1 MSLIRYVL
9 FLFCFASLNAQN
21 QLKGKI
27 FEGDA
32 PFEQATIFIEESSES
47 TISDIEGLFTLRTK
61 EDKGTLVITVN
72 GYKTILKNFNFEGT
86 STINFGNVY
95 LEPDLQLEEVV
106 ISGNL
111 KPTSRKEST
120 VPIELYQPKFL
131 RTKPNASL
139 FDAIT
144 SINGIRPQINCSVCN
159 TGDIHINGQ
168 EGANTMIL
176 IDGMP
181 IVSGLGS
188 VYGLMGIPTSLI
200 KNIEVIK
207 GPSST
212 LFGSEAI
219 GGVININTIDPKRSE
234 SFAFE
239 SFYTNWDELNI
250 DVGLTYGSKNRGI
263 LGMNYFKND
272 LIIDDNSDGFT
283 DIVLQNRISIF
294 NKWSTKNFDLATRYF
309 YEDRWGGQTNYDPK
323 EDRLS
328 DGIYGEQISIRRI
341 ELFGGFQFNASNKIQ
356 FSLNQHYQD
365 AAYGDMPYIGDQRI
379 GFIQYLN
386 FSTLTKGIELTTGTS
401 FRYTY
406 YDDNT
411 PATKTSDHQ
420 YLPGLFSQASIK
432 WSEQSR
438 LLAGIRLEQHSKHGL
453 IISPRLNYKWTKDLS
468 ALRWSVGNGYRVVNL
483 FTEDHAALSGF
494 REVAIEPGILPEQS
508 WNTSITYSKTF
519 IEISSMVINL
529 DISGFFS
536 YFGNKIIP
544 DYDSNPNEIR
554 YSNLSE
560 YAESYGASINLNG
573 TLQNGARWNLGTTL
587 MDMNIYEDEDRYRPV
602 LTERFNAVYQ
612 INLPFSSFEAVVS
625 GNLIGSMR
633 LPLASELDPRS
644 PNSPFIHL
652 MNFQLEKKFSNQ
664 FSLRLGLRNIL
675 DFTPPAN
682 SIARAFDPFDRGVEF
697 DSNGAALVSESN
709 PYGLTFDPSYSY
721 TSFQG
726 RNLFFGLKFSVN

>member
-1 MSLIRYVL
+1 MFLIRYVL
-9 FLFCFASLNAQN
+9 LLFCFASLNAQN

-32 PFEQATIFIEESSES
+32 PFEQATIFIQGSSES
-47 TISDIEGLFTLRTK
+47 VLSDRNGVFSLK
-61 EDKGTLVITVN
+61 HSQQNGTLAISST
-72 GYKTILKNFNFEGT
+72 GYKTIYRSFRLKGNPIVDVGT
-86 STINFGNVY
+86 IY
-95 LEPDLQLEEVV
+95 LEPDIQLEEVV

-111 KPTSRKEST
+111 KPTSRKESA

-131 RTKPNASL
+131 RTKPNSSL
-139 FDAIT
+139 FEAIT
-144 SINGIRPQINCSVCN
+144 NINGIRPQINCSVCN

-188 VYGLMGIPTSLI
+188 VYGLMGIPASLI

-207 GPSST
+207 GPAST

-219 GGVININTIDPKRSE
+219 GGVININTVDPGQTE
-234 SFAFE
+234 SITFE

-250 DVGLTYGSKNRGI
+250 DFGLSYGSKNRGI
-263 LGMNYFKND
+263 LGVNFFKND
-272 LIIDDNSDGFT
+272 LVIDNNSDGFT
-283 DIVLQNRISIF
+283 DIVLQNRMSIF
-294 NKWSTKNFDLATRYF
+294 NKWTSGKFTVATRYF
-309 YEDRWGGQTNYDPK
+309 FEDRWGGQTAYNAK
-323 EDRLS
+323 QDRLS
-328 DGIYGEQISIRRI
+328 TSIYGEQISTRRI
-341 ELFGGFQFNASNKIQ
+341 ELFGGFDFNPSNKFQ
-356 FSLNQHYQD
+356 FSFNRHYQD
-365 AAYGDMPYIGDQRI
+365 AAYGDMSYIGDQRI
-379 GFIQYLN
+379 GFAQYLN
-386 FSTLTKGIELTTGTS
+386 FTTLTKGIELTSGTS

-411 PATKTSDHQ
+411 PATNTSEHQ
-420 YLPGLFSQASIK
+420 YLPGLFTQVDIK
-432 WSEQSR
+432 WSSQSS
-438 LLAGIRLEQHSKHGL
+438 LLAGMRFEHHSKHGL
-453 IISPRLNYKWTKDLS
+453 IFSPRLNYKWSKDLN

-494 REVAIEPGILPEQS
+494 REVVIDTEILPEQS

-519 IEISSMVINL
+519 TEIPSMLMNL
-529 DISGFFS
+529 DISGFYS

-560 YAESYGASINLNG
+560 YAESYGVSISLNG
-573 TLQNGARWNLGTTL
+573 TFQNGARWNLGTTL
-587 MDMNIYEDEDRYRPV
+587 MDMNIFEDNNRYRPV

-612 INLPFSSFEAVVS
+612 FNLPFSSFEAVLS
-625 GNLIGSMR
+625 GNLIGPMR

-644 PNSPFIHL
+644 PESPFMHL
-652 MNFQLEKKFSNQ
+652 MNLQFEKKFSNQ
-664 FSLRLGLRNIL
+664 FSLRLGLRNL
-675 DFTPPAN
+675 LNFTPPDN
-682 SIARAFDPFDRGVEF
+682 SIARAFDPFDREVNF
-697 DSNGAALVSESN
+697 DSNGDALVSESN

-726 RNLFFGLKFSVN
+726 RNLFFGLSFSR

>member
-1 MSLIRYVL
+1 MIRYIL
-9 FLFCFASLNAQN
+9 LLFCFASLNAQN

-32 PFEQATIFIEESSES
+32 PFEQAIIFIQGSSES
-47 TISDIEGLFTLRTK
+47 VLSDRNGVFSLK
-61 EDKGTLVITVN
+61 HSQQNGTLVISST
-72 GYKTILKNFNFEGT
+72 GYKTIYRSFILKGNPIVDVGT
-86 STINFGNVY
+86 IY
-95 LEPDLQLEEVV
+95 LEPDIQLEEVV

-111 KPTSRKEST
+111 KPTSRKESV

-139 FDAIT
+139 FEAIT
-144 SINGIRPQINCSVCN
+144 NINGIRPQINCSVCN

-188 VYGLMGIPTSLI
+188 VYGLMGIPASLI

-207 GPSST
+207 GPAST

-219 GGVININTIDPKRSE
+219 GGVININTVDPGQTE
-234 SFAFE
+234 SITFE

-250 DVGLTYGSKNRGI
+250 DFGLSYGSKNRGI
-263 LGMNYFKND
+263 LGVNFFKND
-272 LIIDDNSDGFT
+272 LVIDNNSDGFT
-283 DIVLQNRISIF
+283 DIVLQNRMSIF
-294 NKWSTKNFDLATRYF
+294 SKWTSGKFTVATRYF
-309 YEDRWGGQTNYDPK
+309 FEDRWGGQTAYNAK
-323 EDRLS
+323 QDRLS
-328 DGIYGEQISIRRI
+328 TSIYGEQISTRRI
-341 ELFGGFQFNASNKIQ
+341 ELFGGFDFNPSNKFQ
-356 FSLNQHYQD
+356 FSFNRHYQD
-365 AAYGDMPYIGDQRI
+365 AAYGDMSYIGDQRI
-379 GFIQYLN
+379 GFAQYLN
-386 FSTLTKGIELTTGTS
+386 FTTLTKGIELTSGTS

-411 PATKTSDHQ
+411 PATNTSEHQ
-420 YLPGLFSQASIK
+420 YLPGLFTQADIK
-432 WSEQSR
+432 WSSQSS
-438 LLAGIRLEQHSKHGL
+438 LLAGMRFEHHSKHGL
-453 IISPRLNYKWTKDLS
+453 IFSPRLNYKWSKDLN

-494 REVAIEPGILPEQS
+494 REVVIDTEILPEQS

-519 IEISSMVINL
+519 TEIPSMLMNL
-529 DISGFFS
+529 DISGFYS

-560 YAESYGASINLNG
+560 YAESYGVSISLNG
-573 TLQNGARWNLGTTL
+573 TFQNGARWNLGTTL
-587 MDMNIYEDEDRYRPV
+587 MDMNIFEDNNRYRPV

-612 INLPFSSFEAVVS
+612 FNLPFSSFEAVLS
-625 GNLIGSMR
+625 GNLIGPMR

-644 PNSPFIHL
+644 PESPFMHL
-652 MNFQLEKKFSNQ
+652 MNLQFEKKFSNQ
-664 FSLRLGLRNIL
+664 FSLRLGLRNL
-675 DFTPPAN
+675 LNFTPPDN
-682 SIARAFDPFDRGVEF
+682 SIARAFDPFDREVNF
-697 DSNGAALVSESN
+697 DSNGDALVSESN

-726 RNLFFGLKFSVN
+726 RNLFFGLSFSR

>member
-1 MSLIRYVL
+1 MTRYVL
-9 FLFCFASLNAQN
+9 LLILFCFASLNAQN

-32 PFEQATIFIEESSES
+32 PFEQATIFIEGSSES
-47 TISDIEGLFTLRTK
+47 VLSNQNGAFTLKTYQK
-61 EDKGTLVITVN
+61 KGNLVISSTGYNTVFIPFEFA
-72 GYKTILKNFNFEGT
+72 GGQFIEIGTI
-86 STINFGNVY
+86 Y
-95 LEPDLQLEEVV
+95 LEPDIQLEEVV

-111 KPTSRKEST
+111 KPTSRKESA

-131 RTKPNASL
+131 RTKPNSSL
-139 FDAIT
+139 FEAIT
-144 SINGIRPQINCSVCN
+144 NVNGIRPQINCSVCN

-188 VYGLMGIPTSLI
+188 VYGLMGIPASLI

-207 GPSST
+207 GPAST

-219 GGVININTIDPKRSE
+219 GGVININTVDPGQTE
-234 SFAFE
+234 SITFE

-250 DVGLTYGSKNRGI
+250 DFGLSYGSKNRGI
-263 LGMNYFKND
+263 LGVNFFKND
-272 LIIDDNSDGFT
+272 LVIDNNSDGFT
-283 DIVLQNRISIF
+283 DIVLQNRMSIF
-294 NKWSTKNFDLATRYF
+294 NKLTSGKFTVATRYF
-309 YEDRWGGQTNYDPK
+309 FEDRWGGQTAYNAK
-323 EDRLS
+323 QDRLS
-328 DGIYGEQISIRRI
+328 TSIYGEQISTRRF
-341 ELFGGFQFNASNKIQ
+341 ELFGGFDFNPSNKFQ
-356 FSLNQHYQD
+356 FSFNRHYQD
-365 AAYGDMPYIGDQRI
+365 AAYGDMSYIGDQRI
-379 GFIQYLN
+379 GFAQYLN
-386 FSTLTKGIELTTGTS
+386 FTTLTKGVELTSGTS

-411 PATKTSDHQ
+411 PATNTSEHQ
-420 YLPGLFSQASIK
+420 YLPGLFTQADIK
-432 WSEQSR
+432 WSSQSS
-438 LLAGIRLEQHSKHGL
+438 LLAGMRFEHHSKHGL
-453 IISPRLNYKWTKDLS
+453 IFSPRLNYKWSKDLS

-494 REVAIEPGILPEQS
+494 REVVIDPEILPEQS

-519 IEISSMVINL
+519 TGIPSMLMNL
-529 DISGFFS
+529 DISGFYS

-560 YAESYGASINLNG
+560 YAESYGVSISLNG

-587 MDMNIYEDEDRYRPV
+587 MDMTIFENNNQYRPV

-612 INLPFSSFEAVVS
+612 FNFPFSSFEAVLS
-625 GNLIGSMR
+625 GNLIGPMR
-633 LPLASELDPRS
+633 LPLASKLDPRS
-644 PNSPFIHL
+644 PESPFIHL
-652 MNFQLEKKFSNQ
+652 INLQFEKKFSNQ
-664 FSLRLGLRNIL
+664 FSLRLGIRNL
-675 DFTPPAN
+675 LNFTPPEN
-682 SIARAFDPFDRGVEF
+682 SIARAFDPFDHEVEF
-697 DSNGAALVSESN
+697 DSNGAAIVSESN

-726 RNLFFGLKFSVN
+726 RNLFFGMRFSR

>member
-1 MSLIRYVL
+1 LFLIRYVL
-9 FLFCFASLNAQN
+9 LLFCFASLNAQN

-32 PFEQATIFIEESSES
+32 PFEQATIFIQGSSKS
-47 TISDIEGLFTLRTK
+47 VLSDRNGVFSLK
-61 EDKGTLVITVN
+61 HSQQNGTLIISST
-72 GYKTILKNFNFEGT
+72 GYKTIYMSFRLKGNPIVDVGT
-86 STINFGNVY
+86 IY
-95 LEPDLQLEEVV
+95 LEPDIQLEEVV

-111 KPTSRKEST
+111 KPTSRKESA

-139 FDAIT
+139 FEAIT
-144 SINGIRPQINCSVCN
+144 NINGIRPQINCSVCN

-181 IVSGLGS
+181 IVSGMCS
-188 VYGLMGIPTSLI
+188 VYGLMGIPASLI

-207 GPSST
+207 GPAST

-219 GGVININTIDPKRSE
+219 GGVININTIDPRQTE
-234 SFAFE
+234 SIAFE

-250 DVGLTYGSKNRGI
+250 DFGLTYGFKNRGI
-263 LGMNYFKND
+263 LGVNYFKND
-272 LIIDDNSDGFT
+272 LVIDDNSDGFT

-294 NKWSTKNFDLATRYF
+294 NKWNSGRFTIAARYF
-309 YEDRWGGQTNYDPK
+309 FEDRWGGQTAYNAK
-323 EDRLS
+323 KDRLS
-328 DGIYGEQISIRRI
+328 TNVYGEQISTRRI
-341 ELFGGFQFNASNKIQ
+341 ELFGGFEFNSSNKIQ
-356 FSLNQHYQD
+356 FSLNRHYQD

-379 GFIQYLN
+379 GFAQYLN
-386 FSTLTKGIELTTGTS
+386 FTTLKKGIELTSGTS

-411 PATKTSDHQ
+411 TATERSDHQ
-420 YLPGLFSQASIK
+420 YLPGLFTQAAIE
-432 WSEQSR
+432 WSSQSR
-438 LLAGIRLEQHSKHGL
+438 LLAGMRLEHHSKHGL
-453 IISPRLNYKWTKDLS
+453 IFSPRLNYKWSKNLNTF
-468 ALRWSVGNGYRVVNL
+468 RWSVGNGYRVVNL

-494 REVAIEPGILPEQS
+494 REVVIDPEILPEQS

-519 IEISSMVINL
+519 TEIPSMLMNL
-529 DISGFFS
+529 DISGFYS

-544 DYDSNPNEIR
+544 DYDSNPNEIQ

-560 YAESYGASINLNG
+560 YAESYGVSISLNG
-573 TLQNGARWNLGTTL
+573 TLQNGAQWNLGTTL
-587 MDMNIYEDEDRYRPV
+587 MNMNIFEDNNRYRPV
-602 LTERFNAVYQ
+602 LTERFSAVYQ
-612 INLPFSSFEAVVS
+612 FNLPFSSFEAVLS
-625 GNLIGSMR
+625 GNLIGPMR

-644 PNSPFIHL
+644 PESPFIHL
-652 MNFQLEKKFSNQ
+652 MNLQFEKKFSNQ
-664 FSLRLGLRNIL
+664 FSLRLGLRNL
-675 DFTPPAN
+675 LNFTPPDN

-697 DSNGAALVSESN
+697 DSNSVALVTESN

-726 RNLFFGLKFSVN
+726 RNLFFGLSFSR

>member
-1 MSLIRYVL
+1 MFLIRYVL
-9 FLFCFASLNAQN
+9 LLFCFASLNAQN

-32 PFEQATIFIEESSES
+32 PFEQATIFIQGSSKS
-47 TISDIEGLFTLRTK
+47 ILSDRNGVFSLK
-61 EDKGTLVITVN
+61 HSQQNGTLIISST
-72 GYKTILKNFNFEGT
+72 GYKTIYMSFRIKGNPIVDVGT
-86 STINFGNVY
+86 IY
-95 LEPDLQLEEVV
+95 LEPDIQLEEVV

-111 KPTSRKEST
+111 KPTSRKESA

-139 FDAIT
+139 FEAIT
-144 SINGIRPQINCSVCN
+144 NINGVRPQINCSVCN

-188 VYGLMGIPTSLI
+188 VYGLMGIPASLI

-207 GPSST
+207 GPAST

-219 GGVININTIDPKRSE
+219 GGVININTIDPRQTE
-234 SFAFE
+234 SIAFE

-250 DVGLTYGSKNRGI
+250 DFGLTYGFKNRGI
-263 LGMNYFKND
+263 LGVNYFKND
-272 LIIDDNSDGFT
+272 LVIDDNSDGFT
-283 DIVLQNRISIF
+283 DVVLQNRISIF
-294 NKWSTKNFDLATRYF
+294 NKWTSERFTIAARYF
-309 YEDRWGGQTNYDPK
+309 FEDRWGGQTAYNAK
-323 EDRLS
+323 KDRLS
-328 DGIYGEQISIRRI
+328 TNVYGEQISTRRV
-341 ELFGGFQFNASNKIQ
+341 ELFGGFEFNSSNKIQ
-356 FSLNQHYQD
+356 FSLNRHYQD

-379 GFIQYLN
+379 GFAQYLN
-386 FSTLTKGIELTTGTS
+386 FTTLKKGIELTSGTS

-411 PATKTSDHQ
+411 TATERSDYQ
-420 YLPGLFSQASIK
+420 YLPGLFTQAAIE
-432 WSEQSR
+432 WSSQSR
-438 LLAGIRLEQHSKHGL
+438 LLAGMRLEHHSKHGL
-453 IISPRLNYKWTKDLS
+453 IFSPRLNYKWSKNLNTF
-468 ALRWSVGNGYRVVNL
+468 RWSVGNGYRVVNL

-494 REVAIEPGILPEQS
+494 REVVIDPEILPEQS

-519 IEISSMVINL
+519 TEIPSMLMNL
-529 DISGFFS
+529 DISGFYS

-544 DYDSNPNEIR
+544 DYDSNPNEIQ

-560 YAESYGASINLNG
+560 YAESYGVSISLNG
-573 TLQNGARWNLGTTL
+573 TLQNGAQWNLGTTL
-587 MDMNIYEDEDRYRPV
+587 MNMNIFEDNNRYRPV
-602 LTERFNAVYQ
+602 LTERFSAVYQ
-612 INLPFSSFEAVVS
+612 FNLPFSSFEAVLS
-625 GNLIGSMR
+625 GNLIGPMR

-644 PNSPFIHL
+644 PESPFIHL
-652 MNFQLEKKFSNQ
+652 MNLQFEKKFSNQ
-664 FSLRLGLRNIL
+664 FSLRLGLRNL
-675 DFTPPAN
+675 LNFTPPDN

-697 DSNGAALVSESN
+697 DSNGVALVTESN

-726 RNLFFGLKFSVN
+726 RNLFFGLSFSR

>member
-1 MSLIRYVL
+1 MLLIRYVL
-9 FLFCFASLNAQN
+9 LLFCFAPLNAQN

-32 PFEQATIFIEESSES
+32 PFEQATIFIEGSSES
-47 TISDIEGLFTLRTK
+47 VLSNENGDFTLKTTQQ
-61 EDKGTLVITVN
+61 KGTLVVSSI
-72 GYKTILKNFNFEGT
+72 GYKTVYISFEFEGNLLLEIE
-86 STINFGNVY
+86 TIY

-111 KPTSRKEST
+111 KPTSRKESA

-139 FDAIT
+139 FEAIT
-144 SINGIRPQINCSVCN
+144 NINGIRPQINCSVCN

-188 VYGLMGIPTSLI
+188 VYGLMGIPASLI

-207 GPSST
+207 GPAST

-219 GGVININTIDPKRSE
+219 GGVININTIDPRQTE
-234 SFAFE
+234 SIAFE

-250 DVGLTYGSKNRGI
+250 DFGLSYGSKNRGI
-263 LGMNYFKND
+263 LGVNFFKND
-272 LIIDDNSDGFT
+272 LVIDNNSDGFT

-294 NKWSTKNFDLATRYF
+294 NKWTSGKLTVATRYF
-309 YEDRWGGQTNYDPK
+309 FEDRWGGQTVYNT
-323 EDRLS
+323 EQDRLS
-328 DGIYGEQISIRRI
+328 TSIYGEQISTRRF
-341 ELFGGFQFNASNKIQ
+341 ELFGGFEFNPLNKFQ
-356 FSLNQHYQD
+356 FSFNRHYQD

-386 FSTLTKGIELTTGTS
+386 FATLTKGIELTSGTS

-411 PATKTSDHQ
+411 PATERSDHQ
-420 YLPGLFSQASIK
+420 YLPGLFTQAAIE
-432 WSEQSR
+432 WSPQSR
-438 LLAGIRLEQHSKHGL
+438 LLAGMRFEHHSKHGL
-453 IISPRLNYKWTKDLS
+453 IFSPRLNYKWSKNMN

-494 REVAIEPGILPEQS
+494 REVVIDPEILPEQS

-519 IEISSMVINL
+519 TEIPSMLMNL
-529 DISGFFS
+529 DISGFYS

-554 YSNLSE
+554 YLNLSE
-560 YAESYGASINLNG
+560 YAESYGVSISLNG
-573 TLQNGARWNLGTTL
+573 TFQNGTRWNLGATL
-587 MDMNIYEDEDRYRPV
+587 MDINIFEDNTRYRPV

-612 INLPFSSFEAVVS
+612 LNLPFSSFEAVLS
-625 GNLIGSMR
+625 GNLIGPMR

-644 PNSPFIHL
+644 PESPFIHL
-652 MNFQLEKKFSNQ
+652 MNLQFEKKFSNQ
-664 FSLRLGLRNIL
+664 FSLRLGLRNL
-675 DFTPPAN
+675 LNFTPPDN
-682 SIARAFDPFDRGVEF
+682 SIARAFDPFDREVEF
-697 DSNGAALVSESN
+697 DSNGTALVSESN

-726 RNLFFGLKFSVN
+726 RNIFFGLNFSR

>member
-1 MSLIRYVL
+1 LIRYL
-9 FLFCFASLNAQN
+9 LLLFCFASLNAQN

-32 PFEQATIFIEESSES
+32 PFEQATIFIEGSSKSVLSNENG
-47 TISDIEGLFTLRTK
+47 DFTLKTTQQ
-61 EDKGTLVITVN
+61 KGTLVVSSI
-72 GYKTILKNFNFEGT
+72 GYKTVYISFEFEGNLFLEIE
-86 STINFGNVY
+86 TIY
-95 LEPDLQLEEVV
+95 LEPNLQLEEVV

-111 KPTSRKEST
+111 KPTSRKESA

-139 FDAIT
+139 FEAIT
-144 SINGIRPQINCSVCN
+144 NINGIRPQIKCSVCN

-188 VYGLMGIPTSLI
+188 VYGLMGIPASLI

-207 GPSST
+207 GPAST

-219 GGVININTIDPKRSE
+219 GGVININTIDPRQTE
-234 SFAFE
+234 SITFE

-250 DVGLTYGSKNRGI
+250 DFGLSYGSKNRGI
-263 LGMNYFKND
+263 LGVNYFNND
-272 LIIDDNSDGFT
+272 LVIDDNSDGFT

-294 NKWSTKNFDLATRYF
+294 NKWTSGKLTVATRYF
-309 YEDRWGGQTNYDPK
+309 FEDRWGGQTAYNA
-323 EDRLS
+323 EQDRLS
-328 DGIYGEQISIRRI
+328 TSIYGEQISTRRV
-341 ELFGGFQFNASNKIQ
+341 ELFGGFDFNPSNKFQ
-356 FSLNQHYQD
+356 FSFNRHYQD
-365 AAYGDMPYIGDQRI
+365 AAYGDMPYVGDQRI
-379 GFIQYLN
+379 GFIQYFN
-386 FSTLTKGIELTTGTS
+386 FTTLTKGIELTSGTS

-411 PATKTSDHQ
+411 PATERSDHQ
-420 YLPGLFSQASIK
+420 YLPGLFTQAAIE
-432 WSEQSR
+432 WSPQSS
-438 LLAGIRLEQHSKHGL
+438 LLAGIRFEHHSKHGL
-453 IISPRLNYKWTKDLS
+453 IFSPRLNYKWSKNLN
-468 ALRWSVGNGYRVVNL
+468 AFRWSVGNGYRVVNL

-494 REVAIEPGILPEQS
+494 REIVIDPEILPEQS

-519 IEISSMVINL
+519 TEIPSMLMNL
-529 DISGFFS
+529 DISGFYS

-560 YAESYGASINLNG
+560 YAESYGVSISLNG
-573 TLQNGARWNLGTTL
+573 TFQNGARWNLGTTL
-587 MDMNIYEDEDRYRPV
+587 MDMNIIENNNRYRPV

-612 INLPFSSFEAVVS
+612 LSLPFSSFEAVLS
-625 GNLIGSMR
+625 GNLIGPMR

-644 PNSPFIHL
+644 PESPFIHL
-652 MNFQLEKKFSNQ
+652 MNLQFEKKFSNQ
-664 FSLRLGLRNIL
+664 FSLRLGLRNL
-675 DFTPPAN
+675 LNFTPPDN
-682 SIARAFDPFDRGVEF
+682 SIARAFDPFDREVEF
-697 DSNGAALVSESN
+697 DTNGDALVSESN

-726 RNLFFGLKFSVN
+726 RNLFFGIRFSR